1 MCLNVCYSEL
11 VYIQLSVVHLGVTVV
26 TQRDDVIRVC
36 CTGILVVKDV
46 MTFDLAGRSAG
57 LAGFVIS
64 GSAIPLSFDML

>member
-1 MCLNVCYSEL
+1 MYFGMA
-11 VYIQLSVVHLGVTVV
+11 IV
-26 TQRDDVIRVC
+26 TQRDDVVSVR

-64 GSAIPLSFDML
+64 GSAIPLGFDVL